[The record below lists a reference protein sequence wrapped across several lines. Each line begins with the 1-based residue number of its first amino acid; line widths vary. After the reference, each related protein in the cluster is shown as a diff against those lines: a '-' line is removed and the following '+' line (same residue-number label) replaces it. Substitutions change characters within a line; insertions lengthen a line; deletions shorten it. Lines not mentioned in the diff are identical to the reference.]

1 MCYWCSH
8 KRKRERRKR
17 ENEILLQKKK
27 GSQMMGT
34 KTRVIERRCYSTGF
48 EDGGKSHKPSNT
60 GSQWIQDKNK
70 EISPPLEP

>member
-1 MCYWCSH
+1 
-8 KRKRERRKR
+8 
-17 ENEILLQKKK
+17 
-27 GSQMMGT
+27 MMGT